1 MNEEQVVSQIQQA
14 LVVKLAEALLLA
26 GAAFVLTLLV
36 GRWWIRWLKAH
47 NIGKAI
53 RIEGP
58 QSHQIKTGTP
68 TMGGVMIIIVVVIL
82 TVAFNLY
89 NRWSMLLP
97 LAMLVSYGILG
108 AFDDFL
114 SLTKVKSKTFGLTER
129 FKMVWLVLIA
139 LIASLALYLPTPF
152 GLANSGLVVVPF
164 YGVVDIGYWYI
175 PVATFLIVAMANAV
189 NFTDGMDGLA
199 GWTLAVAF
207 AAFGIIAF
215 VYRFDY
221 LVTYSFTVSGA
232 CVAFLWFNAHPAQV
246 FMGDTGSLALGATL
260 AIVALISQSWLLI
273 PVIGVVFVIEAAS
286 VVIQR
291 YYFKYTRI
299 RTGTGRRVFKT
310 APIHHHFEL
319 KGWSEMQVVQ
329 RFVMI
334 GIIAAMV
341 GISLALYPA
350 LPIRQQPAISDQPFR
365 PIDDRTPTAT
375 VTPASGSPASGSPA
389 SGSPTPT
396 VAPARP
402 TAVPTP

>member
-14 LVVKLAEALLLA
+14 LVIKLAEALLLA
-26 GAAFVLTLLV
+26 GAAFILTLLI
-36 GRWWIRWLKAH
+36 GRWWVRWLRAH
-47 NIGKAI
+47 NIGKSI
-53 RIEGP
+53 RVEGP

-68 TMGGVMIIIVVVIL
+68 TMGGIMIVMAVVIL
-82 TVAFNLY
+82 TVAFNLI

-97 LAMLVSYGILG
+97 LAVMVSYAILG

-139 LIASLALYLPTPF
+139 LLASLALYLPKPY

-164 YGVVDIGYWYI
+164 YGAVNIGYWYI
-175 PVATFLIVAMANAV
+175 PLATFIIVAMANAV

-199 GWTLAVAF
+199 GWTLAIAF
-207 AAFGIIAF
+207 GAFGIIAF
-215 VYRFDY
+215 VYRFDF
-221 LVTYSFTVSGA
+221 LVTYSFTVCGA

-260 AIVALISQSWLLI
+260 AIVALISQAWILL
-273 PVIGVVFVIEAAS
+273 PVVGVVFVAEAAS

-299 RTGTGRRVFKT
+299 KTGTGRRVFKM
-310 APIHHHFEL
+310 APMHNHFEL

-341 GISLALYPA
+341 GISLALNPA
-350 LPIRQQPAISDQPFR
+350 LPIRTTTRPITDEPFR
-365 PIDDRTPTAT
+365 SADDRTPT
-375 VTPASGSPASGSPA
+375 VVL
-389 SGSPTPT
+389 TPT
-396 VAPARP
+396 SK
-402 TAVPTP
+402 

>member
-26 GAAFVLTLLV
+26 AAAFILTLLI
-36 GRWWIRWLKAH
+36 GRWWIRWLKTH
-47 NIGKAI
+47 NIGKSI
-53 RIEGP
+53 RVDGP

-68 TMGGVMIIIVVVIL
+68 TMGGVMIIIAVVIL

-97 LAMLVSYGILG
+97 LAALISYGILG

-114 SLTKVKSKTFGLTER
+114 SLTKVKSRTFGVTER

-139 LIASLALYLPTPF
+139 LIASLALYLPKPF
-152 GLANSGLVVVPF
+152 GLANGGDVVVPF
-164 YGVVDIGYWYI
+164 FGVVDIGYWYI

-189 NFTDGMDGLA
+189 NFTDGMDGLS
-199 GWTLAVAF
+199 GWTLAIAF
-207 AAFGIIAF
+207 AAFGVIAF
-215 VYRFDY
+215 VYRFDF

-260 AIVALISQSWLLI
+260 AIVALISQAWLLL
-273 PVIGVVFVIEAAS
+273 PVVGIVFVVEAAS

-299 RTGTGRRVFKT
+299 RTGTGRRVFKR
-310 APIHHHFEL
+310 APIHYHFEL

-341 GISLALYPA
+341 GISLALYPV
-350 LPIRQQPAISDQPFR
+350 LPTRPSTNPDTDAPFTST
-365 PIDDRTPTAT
+365 DNL
-375 VTPASGSPASGSPA
+375 
-389 SGSPTPT
+389 TPT
-396 VAPARP
+396 VLETP
-402 TAVPTP
+402 AVPSPTVEK

>member
-1 MNEEQVVSQIQQA
+1 MNEEQVVTQIQQA
-14 LVVKLAEALLLA
+14 LVIKLAEALLLA
-26 GAAFVLTLLV
+26 GTAFVLTLIV
-36 GRWWIRWLKAH
+36 GRWWIRWLRAH
-47 NIGKAI
+47 NIGKSI
-53 RIEGP
+53 RVDGP

-68 TMGGVMIIIVVVIL
+68 TMGGVMIIISVVIL
-82 TVAFNLY
+82 TVMFNLY

-97 LAMLVSYGILG
+97 LSALVSYGILG

-139 LIASLALYLPTPF
+139 LIASLALYLPAPY
-152 GLANSGLVVVPF
+152 GLENGGDVVVPF
-164 YGVVDIGYWYI
+164 YGLVDIGYWYI

-199 GWTLAVAF
+199 GWTLAIAF

-215 VYRFDY
+215 VYRFDF

-246 FMGDTGSLALGATL
+246 FMGDTGALALGATL
-260 AIVALISQSWLLI
+260 AIVALISQAWLLLPI
-273 PVIGVVFVIEAAS
+273 VGVVFVAEAAS

-310 APIHHHFEL
+310 APIHYHFEL

-341 GISLALYPA
+341 GISLSLNPA
-350 LPIRQQPAISDQPFR
+350 LPRRSASVLPDRPVLEQPFSST
-365 PIDDRTPTAT
+365 DDLTP
-375 VTPASGSPASGSPA
+375 VVP
-389 SGSPTPT
+389 SPTPG
-396 VAPARP
+396 R
-402 TAVPTP
+402 

>member
-1 MNEEQVVSQIQQA
+1 VNEEQVVSQIQQA

-26 GAAFVLTLLV
+26 GAAFVLTLIV

-47 NIGKAI
+47 NIGKSI
-53 RIEGP
+53 RLEGP
-58 QSHQIKTGTP
+58 QSHLIKTGTP
-68 TMGGVMIIIVVVIL
+68 TMGGVMIIFVVVVL

-89 NRWSMLLP
+89 NRWSMILP

-114 SLTKVKSKTFGLTER
+114 SLTKVKSKTFGMTER

-139 LIASLALYLPTPF
+139 LIASLALYLPKPF

-164 YGVVDIGYWYI
+164 YGVVNIGYWYI
-175 PVATFLIVAMANAV
+175 PLATFIIVAMANAV
-189 NFTDGMDGLA
+189 NFADGMDGLS

-207 AAFGIIAF
+207 AAFGVIAF

-221 LVTYSFTVSGA
+221 VVTYSFTVSGA

-260 AIVALISQSWLLI
+260 AIVALISQSWLLL
-273 PVIGVVFVIEAAS
+273 PVVGIVYVVEALS

-299 RTGTGRRVFKT
+299 KTGTGRRVFKQ

-319 KGWSEMQVVQ
+319 IGWSEMQVVQ

-341 GISLALYPA
+341 GISLALNPA
-350 LPIRQQPAISDQPFR
+350 LPVRQQPISSDEPFR
-365 PIDDRTPTAT
+365 SIDDRTPTLT
-375 VTPASGSPASGSPA
+375 VPVTP
-389 SGSPTPT
+389 TP
-396 VAPARP
+396 
-402 TAVPTP
+402 

>member
-26 GAAFVLTLLV
+26 AAAFILTLLI

-47 NIGKAI
+47 NIGKSI
-53 RIEGP
+53 RVDGP

-68 TMGGVMIIIVVVIL
+68 TMGGVMIIIAVVIL

-89 NRWSMLLP
+89 QRWSMLLP
-97 LAMLVSYGILG
+97 LAALISYGILG

-114 SLTKVKSKTFGLTER
+114 SLTKVKSQSFGLTER

-139 LIASLALYLPTPF
+139 LIASLALYLPKPY
-152 GLANSGLVVVPF
+152 GLANGGDVVVPF
-164 YGVVDIGYWYI
+164 FGVVDIGYWYI

-199 GWTLAVAF
+199 GWTLAIAF

-215 VYRFDY
+215 VYRFDF

-246 FMGDTGSLALGATL
+246 FMGDTGALALGATL
-260 AIVALISQSWLLI
+260 AIVALISQAWLLL
-273 PVIGVVFVIEAAS
+273 PVVGIVFVVEASS

-291 YYFKYTRI
+291 YYFKYTRM
-299 RTGTGRRVFKT
+299 RTGTGRRVFKM
-310 APIHHHFEL
+310 APIHNHFEL

-329 RFVMI
+329 RLVMI

-350 LPIRQQPAISDQPFR
+350 LPTRPSTNPDTDAPFTST
-365 PIDDRTPTAT
+365 DNL
-375 VTPASGSPASGSPA
+375 
-389 SGSPTPT
+389 TPT
-396 VAPARP
+396 VVETP
-402 TAVPTP
+402 AVPSPTVEK